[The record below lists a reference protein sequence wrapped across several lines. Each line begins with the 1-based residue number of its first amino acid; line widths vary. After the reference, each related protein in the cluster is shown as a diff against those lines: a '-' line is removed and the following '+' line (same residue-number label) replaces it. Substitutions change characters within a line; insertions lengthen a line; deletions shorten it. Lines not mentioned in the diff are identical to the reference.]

1 MLRILWEFIKN
12 PIYQED
18 TNLNLNY
25 RTTVFFKLL
34 LIGLAA
40 GILLLT
46 FTSIVQ
52 EVLQL
57 DTGTHAIEEMWDNH
71 SLLGVVFLGVV
82 IGPLFEELIFRAPLV
97 LFKNHA
103 NFNTIFYL
111 FALVFG
117 YIHLS
122 NFEFSTTTVLLSPL
136 LVAPQIAI
144 GLIFGF
150 IRVRFGLIWAMLL
163 HATYNFVLFLPFIF
177 AKILNIPIE

>member
-1 MLRILWEFIKN
+1 MLPILWGFIKN
-12 PIYQED
+12 PSYQED
-18 TNLNLNY
+18 TNVSLTY
-25 RTTVFFKLL
+25 RITVFIKLL
-34 LIGLAA
+34 LSGLAT

-46 FTSIVQ
+46 FASIIQ
-52 EVLQL
+52 EVLQV
-57 DTGTHAIEEMWDNH
+57 DTGTHAIEKMWDNY
-71 SLLGVVFLGVV
+71 SFLTVIFLGVI
-82 IGPLFEELIFRAPLV
+82 IGPFFEELIFRAPLV

-103 NFNTIFYL
+103 NFNYIFYL

-122 NFEFSTTTVLLSPL
+122 NFEINTSTILLSPL

-163 HATYNFVLFLPFIF
+163 HATYNFVLFLPFIA
-177 AKILNIPIE
+177 AKILNIPLE